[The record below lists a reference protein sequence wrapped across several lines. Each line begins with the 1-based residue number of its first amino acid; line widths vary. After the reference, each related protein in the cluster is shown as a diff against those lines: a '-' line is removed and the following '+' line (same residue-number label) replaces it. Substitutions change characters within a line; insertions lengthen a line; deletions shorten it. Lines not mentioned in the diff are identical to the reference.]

1 MGTRRNRN
9 TLKSYF
15 RSGNNPNESQFE
27 DLIDSVPNLVD
38 DGMERTEKDGLML
51 SPAMLTGKIIS
62 VYPVHGVEK
71 AESGMPCWTFVVDR
85 EKAFHLMNEQG
96 ETVWSVSQKNEL
108 KVHDCLKKNPENPGA
123 PNIKADT
130 SDNGFQEILADSC
143 WYNLPIVFDSSE
155 KGPACKLCQITAGYR
170 TGKDKYRMVTVTTT
184 YCKGGKRNISPSQ
197 RCCGFWKNPIRF
209 RWRTEKGSLYLQI
222 KGKKKKK
229 GESKLHFQIREL
241 WNYVDATQ

>member
-38 DGMERTEKDGLML
+38 DGMERTEKDGLIL
-51 SPAMLTGKIIS
+51 SPALLTGKIMS

-71 AESGMPCWTFVVDR
+71 TENGMPCWTFVVDR
-85 EKAFHLMNEQG
+85 EKTFQLMNEQG
-96 ETVWSVSQKNEL
+96 ETVLSVTQKNEV
-108 KVHDCLKKNPENPGA
+108 KINDRLKKNPEYSDV
-123 PNIKADT
+123 PNIQLDT
-130 SDNGFQEILADSC
+130 DDNGFQEVPADSS
-143 WYNLPIVFDSSE
+143 WYNLPIAFDSSE
-155 KGPACKLCQITAGYR
+155 KLPACRLCRIIAGYR
-170 TGKDKYRMVTVTTT
+170 TGKDKYGMVTVTTS
-184 YCKGGKRNISPSQ
+184 YCEGGKRNISPSQ
-197 RCCGFWKNPIRF
+197 RCCGFWKNSIRF
-209 RWRTEKGSLYLQI
+209 RWKKEKGNLFLQI

-241 WNYVDATQ
+241 WNYFDE